1 MWVKELPANYKNI
14 DLQVMTVN
22 AAAQSV
28 LLTPTA
34 SIIIKAER
42 VMLQAHIDNTGTIYI
57 GKTGVATDG
66 TTGAFQLP
74 PGGVMWLLGKDYATW
89 YAKATV
95 IGQLLFVTYMS
106 GVE

>member
-34 SIIIKAER
+34 SIITKAER
-42 VMLQAHIDNTGTIYI
+42 VMLQAHVDNTGTIYI
-57 GKTGVATDG
+57 GKTGVLADG

-74 PGGVMWLLGKDYATW
+74 PGGVMWLLGKTYTQWFAR
-89 YAKATV
+89 ASLA
-95 IGQLLFVTYMS
+95 GQTLFVTYMS

>member
-1 MWVKELPANYKNI
+1 MWVRELPAHYKNI

-28 LLTPTA
+28 LPTPTA
-34 SIIIKAER
+34 SIIAKAER
-42 VMLQAHIDNTGTIYI
+42 VMLQAHTDNAGTIYI
-57 GKTGVATDG
+57 GKTGVLTDG

-89 YAKATV
+89 FARASV
-95 IGQLLFVTYMS
+95 IGPTLFFNFFS